1 MRNWKKTLIKEHHSL
16 LETMK
21 LIDETALQ
29 FAIVVDSDNRLLG
42 TVTDGDIRRA
52 LLKGKSLTVNIKE
65 VMNPKPTTGTVSQ
78 TKRQHIKILKS
89 NKLKQLPI
97 IGENDRIID
106 VVLID
111 DDKQSLKE
119 NTVLLMVGGLG
130 TRLRPLTNDIPK
142 PMLQVGGKPL
152 LETIIEG
159 FKQYGY
165 SNFILSVNY
174 KKEII
179 QDYFQD
185 GEAFGVTISYIVET
199 KRMGTAGALSLLP
212 RVPTEPMIVMN
223 GDLLTQINY
232 DQLMQF
238 HLSQNALATMCV
250 REFEYQIPYG
260 VIETDDTRLTSIK
273 EKPIQ
278 KNFVNA
284 GIYVLNPEVFN
295 FIPENQFFDMPDLFE
310 RLIEDNKNVAVFPI
324 REYWLDIG
332 RIEDFERA
340 NEEYE
345 ERYK

>member
-165 SNFILSVNY
+165 SNF
-174 KKEII
+174 
-179 QDYFQD
+179 
-185 GEAFGVTISYIVET
+185 
-199 KRMGTAGALSLLP
+199 
-212 RVPTEPMIVMN
+212 
-223 GDLLTQINY
+223 
-232 DQLMQF
+232 
-238 HLSQNALATMCV
+238 
-250 REFEYQIPYG
+250 
-260 VIETDDTRLTSIK
+260 
-273 EKPIQ
+273 
-278 KNFVNA
+278 
-284 GIYVLNPEVFN
+284 
-295 FIPENQFFDMPDLFE
+295 
-310 RLIEDNKNVAVFPI
+310 
-324 REYWLDIG
+324 
-332 RIEDFERA
+332 
-340 NEEYE
+340 
-345 ERYK
+345 